1 MILRKRYILRKK
13 HPTVFWGKIRA
24 HCGSCSIILSI
35 FIKHQYSLIR
45 SVWISSFMIIYL
57 VLDRL
62 QCASLRLIVMYI
74 FSRGVE
80 LNVEKSSTQNTVQQP
95 KNNNISTR
103 WWFWI
108 FYSPRK
114 IGEDSQFDQLFFSD
128 GLNPPTRV
136 YQCLGCFFHSGAKAS
151 RVKRFA
157 SPPVP
162 NRSYTFG
169 KKKRSLALLTKYTD
183 FV

>member
-1 MILRKRYILRKK
+1 MSENQPMIGLICSCWWFTIQGNPKKRDSHLSRWWHRKK
-13 HPTVFWGKIRA
+13 HPTVFCGKILG

-35 FIKHQYSLIR
+35 FITHQYSLIR
-45 SVWISSFMIIYL
+45 SVWISSFIIIYL

-62 QCASLRLIVMYI
+62 QCVSLRLIVTYI

-114 IGEDSQFDQLFFSD
+114 LGKIPNLTSMFFRWFETT
-128 GLNPPTRV
+128 N
-136 YQCLGCFFHSGAKAS
+136 
-151 RVKRFA
+151 
-157 SPPVP
+157 
-162 NRSYTFG
+162 
-169 KKKRSLALLTKYTD
+169 
-183 FV
+183 